1 MEQPPK
7 KDRKINV
14 VKLSQLVQLN
24 YTAAQ
29 KRYADAWK
37 EYASVNAS
45 FVSYMSAETK
55 GMYRLARFNAKSN
68 LLIGMLLLS
77 ASILSFVVMLFG
89 KQPGWLQIIL
99 GVVCGS
105 SAVLASPY
113 INKVWGFL
121 TFKRDYFKKISDLRR
136 KVRELKKD
144 IPKNGQPPQ
153 LPYKP

>member
-77 ASILSFVVMLFG
+77 ASIHIETSRVDR
-89 KQPGWLQIIL
+89 
-99 GVVCGS
+99 CH
-105 SAVLASPY
+105 Y
-113 INKVWGFL
+113 E
-121 TFKRDYFKKISDLRR
+121 RR
-136 KVRELKKD
+136 S
-144 IPKNGQPPQ
+144 
-153 LPYKP
+153 